1 MLIAVALLVIG
12 LVLLTIG
19 ADRLVLSAA
28 RVSTRLGLSPILIGA
43 LVIGVGTSAPELL
56 VSVVAAVRGTL
67 DLAVGNIVGSN
78 VANLSLVV
86 GSAALI
92 SPVVSRVETLRREG
106 GLMLA
111 GTLLFAA
118 FAWDHRLSWWEGLIL
133 LAGMGVAGWLVI
145 RWARADRRGAAQI
158 EAEVAEME
166 GPIRSVPFEIV
177 IGVISIAATLA
188 GAELLV
194 RGAKTLADLLDLS
207 DGFVGLTIVAV
218 GTSLPELATA
228 VAAARRREGALV
240 VGNVLG
246 SNMFNSLLVGG
257 SAALAG
263 PAALVGDFR
272 FPLVAMV
279 VVSALAGAFARSGQR
294 VVRLEGILLLAA
306 FAALVVGLL

>member
-1 MLIAVALLVIG
+1 MLIALALLIAG
-12 LVLLTIG
+12 LALLTVG

-56 VSVVAAVRGTL
+56 VSVVAALRGTL

-86 GSAALI
+86 GSAAII

-106 GLMLA
+106 GLMMV
-111 GTLLFAA
+111 GTLVFAA
-118 FAWDHRLSWWEGLIL
+118 FAWNHLLSRPEGAIL
-133 LAGMGVAGWLVI
+133 LAAMGVGVWLVI
-145 RWARADRRGAAQI
+145 RWARADRRGAAEI

-166 GPIRSVPFEIV
+166 GPIRSIPFEV
-177 IGVISIAATLA
+177 TIGVVSIAATLA
-188 GAELLV
+188 GAEMLV
-194 RGAKTLADLLDLS
+194 RGAKTLADLLSLS

-228 VAAARRREGALV
+228 LAAARRREGDLV

-246 SNMFNSLLVGG
+246 SNMFNSLLVAG

-263 PAALVGDFR
+263 PGALVGDFR

-279 VVSALAGAFARSGQR
+279 VVSVLAGVFARSGQR
-294 VVRLEGILLLAA
+294 VVRLEGVALLAA
-306 FAALVVGLL
+306 FAILVVGLL